1 MNEQI
6 IKIQATRRGFLKSAA
21 ALMTYGALRTAPVF
35 AADVVARRKIRTGVQ
50 LWSVR
55 KLCDK
60 DFPGTLKS
68 LKEMG
73 YAGVQCGG
81 FYGRTAKE
89 LRTLFADTGLA
100 AAGMQMQASQIVK
113 PENLAASVEFA
124 RELGAPYL
132 FVPWFDAMTADGWK
146 RFGEQMGKASDAFK
160 AAGIRLGYHNHQHE
174 FRDKFDGVCKW
185 EFLYKNTSADLCQQL
200 DIGHCR
206 LAGEDPVRWIN
217 KYPGHLPAV
226 HVKAASKISGAIGDK
241 SDLVDWKA
249 SFEACEANTT
259 EWYVVE
265 AEITPDS
272 LDDVRSSIQFM
283 KKQGRA

>member
-1 MNEQI
+1 M
-6 IKIQATRRGFLKSAA
+6 IKIQPTRRSFLKSAA
-21 ALMTYGALRTAPVF
+21 ALMAYGALRTPSSY
-35 AADVVARRKIRTGVQ
+35 AADVASRRKIYTGVQ

-60 DFPGTLKS
+60 DFPGTLKA

-81 FYGRTAKE
+81 FYGRSAKE
-89 LRTLFADTGLA
+89 LRTLFSDTGLA

-113 PENLAASVEFA
+113 PENLAASVDFA
-124 RELGAPYL
+124 RELRAPYL
-132 FVPWFDAMTADGWK
+132 FVPWFDAKTADGWK
-146 RFGEQMGKASDAFK
+146 RFGEQMATAADAFK

-185 EFLYKNTSADLCQQL
+185 EFLFKNTSPDLCQQL

-206 LAGEDPVRWIN
+206 LAGEDPAYWIN
-217 KYPGHLPAV
+217 KYPKRLPAV
-226 HVKAASKISGAIGDK
+226 HVKAASKTSGAIGDK
-241 SDLVDWKA
+241 SDAVNWKA
-249 SFEACEANTT
+249 AFEACEANTT

-265 AEITPDS
+265 AEIKPDS

-283 KKQGRA
+283 KKMGRA